1 MTETGRRIGRTLRNI
16 PGAGDVRVERALGLP
31 MLEIEADRGRLSR
44 YGMNADDVL
53 AAVEASRQGRR
64 VGQVYEGRRRFDL
77 RVVLPPAEPGGEGF
91 RRLPV
96 GSFEGQLVP
105 LGQVAQVA
113 EVDGPAQIS
122 RAGMQRRLRIEV
134 NIRGRDLV
142 SFVDE
147 ARRTVS
153 RDVPLAAG
161 YRLEWGGQFENF
173 ERATARL
180 AIVLPL
186 SLAIIFGMLF
196 LTFGNVRYAIAVFS
210 GVPFALI
217 GGVLSLAAREMA
229 FSIPAAVGFIA
240 LCGIAVLNGVVM
252 ASEVQRRLAS
262 GEALEHAV
270 TEGSVSVLRAVL
282 LTATVAAIGFLPMAI
297 SSSAGSEV
305 QRPLATAVMGGVVSS
320 TLLGLFVLPGLL
332 RIFLGGLEARA
343 EATSDDTLA
352 ASPAE

>member
-1 MTETGRRIGRTLRNI
+1 
-16 PGAGDVRVERALGLP
+16 
-31 MLEIEADRGRLSR
+31 MLEVEADRGRLAR
-44 YGMNADDVL
+44 YGMNAEDVL
-53 AAVEASRQGRR
+53 AADTCPTRRPWREASN
-64 VGQVYEGRRRFDL
+64 EGRRRFDL
-77 RVVLPPAEPGGEGF
+77 RALLPPADEGSEGF

-96 GSFEGQLVP
+96 GSFEGQ
-105 LGQVAQVA
+105 VAQVR
-113 EVDGPAQIS
+113 EVDGPAQVS
-122 RAGMQRRLRIEV
+122 RQGMQRRLRIEV

-142 SFVDE
+142 SFVEE
-147 ARRTVS
+147 ARATVS
-153 RDVPLAAG
+153 RDVPLAAGSG

-217 GGVLSLAAREMA
+217 GGVL
-229 FSIPAAVGFIA
+229 
-240 LCGIAVLNGVVM
+240 
-252 ASEVQRRLAS
+252 
-262 GEALEHAV
+262 ALEHAV

-305 QRPLATAVMGGVVSS
+305 QRPLATAVIGGVVSS

-332 RIFLGGLEARA
+332 RIFLGGGQEAKESA
-343 EATSDDTLA
+343 PASVELSG
-352 ASPAE
+352 SPAE

>member
-1 MTETGRRIGRTLRNI
+1 
-16 PGAGDVRVERALGLP
+16 
-31 MLEIEADRGRLSR
+31 
-44 YGMNADDVL
+44 
-53 AAVEASRQGRR
+53 
-64 VGQVYEGRRRFDL
+64 
-77 RVVLPPAEPGGEGF
+77 
-91 RRLPV
+91 
-96 GSFEGQLVP
+96 
-105 LGQVAQVA
+105 
-113 EVDGPAQIS
+113 
-122 RAGMQRRLRIEV
+122 
-134 NIRGRDLV
+134 
-142 SFVDE
+142 
-147 ARRTVS
+147 
-153 RDVPLAAG
+153 
-161 YRLEWGGQFENF
+161 
-173 ERATARL
+173 
-180 AIVLPL
+180 
-186 SLAIIFGMLF
+186 MLF

>member
-1 MTETGRRIGRTLRNI
+1 ME
-16 PGAGDVRVERALGLP
+16 
-31 MLEIEADRGRLSR
+31 
-44 YGMNADDVL
+44 
-53 AAVEASRQGRR
+53 
-64 VGQVYEGRRRFDL
+64 
-77 RVVLPPAEPGGEGF
+77 
-91 RRLPV
+91 
-96 GSFEGQLVP
+96 
-105 LGQVAQVA
+105 
-113 EVDGPAQIS
+113 
-122 RAGMQRRLRIEV
+122 RRLRIEV

-142 SFVDE
+142 SFVEE
-147 ARRTVS
+147 ARATVS
-153 RDVPLAAG
+153 RDVPLAAGSG

-196 LTFGNVRYAIAVFS
+196 LTFGSARYAIAVFS

-217 GGVLSLAAREMA
+217 GGVLALAARGMA

-240 LCGIAVLNGVVM
+240 LCGIAVLNGVVK

-262 GEALEHAV
+262 GEGLEHAV
-270 TEGSVSVLRAVL
+270 TEGSVTVLRAVL

-332 RIFLGGLEARA
+332 RIFLGGLAA
-343 EATSDDTLA
+343 ETQSAPAGELTT
-352 ASPAE
+352 SPAE